1 MVTELQFV
9 AITAFLIWGLVS
21 SLCGLFQQ
29 PQEPQQHRQDSND
42 ADSEGDIAC
51 DITAPK
57 RLNAS

>member
-21 SLCGLFQQ
+21 SLCGLIQQ
-29 PQEPQQHRQDSND
+29 PQEPQQHRQDSHG
-42 ADSEGDIAC
+42 ADSEVDIAC
-51 DITAPK
+51 DITPPR